1 MPRILLI
8 EDISDNAVLVKKAL
22 GSQGLDVVWVDTAEA
37 GLQQAR
43 AQKPSLILLD
53 LGLPD
58 MDGQTLVSYLR
69 KEPDLRDVP
78 IIVVTAWPEE
88 TARQMV
94 EAYGCDAFIGK
105 PLNVR
110 QFIQTVNH
118 FLSRGQG
125 HEPLFE

>member
-1 MPRILLI
+1 MPSILLI

-69 KEPDLRDVP
+69 NEPDLRDVP

-94 EAYGCDAFIGK
+94 DAYGCDAFIGK
-105 PLNVR
+105 PLNIR
-110 QFIQTVNH
+110 KFIQTVNH

-125 HEPLFE
+125 REPLFE